1 MLHIFPHKN
10 HIIRMCSVQ
19 IILGSDCLFRIKII
33 NRIIKSTEFQTFYI
47 KIPIRHTNR
56 LERKLYLV
64 ISFFKFPIQ
73 LLDLRNVLPES
84 RIAYY
89 ISIFILIERDTHKIT
104 ILPSLIIL
112 GLYATGKIDGDI
124 LSSYQGLHCV
134 VKNRPVLGVYNIHI
148 LRNGQ

>member
-33 NRIIKSTEFQTFYI
+33 NRIIKSTEFQAFYI

-89 ISIFILIERDTHKIT
+89 ISIFIT